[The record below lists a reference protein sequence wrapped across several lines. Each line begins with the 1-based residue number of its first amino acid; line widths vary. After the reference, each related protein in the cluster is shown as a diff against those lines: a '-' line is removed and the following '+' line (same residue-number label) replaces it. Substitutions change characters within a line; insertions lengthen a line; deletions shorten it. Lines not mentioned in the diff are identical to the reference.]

1 MNKTAGRRRGLS
13 RETKKGLRGWIFVA
27 PFVIGFLLIY
37 GKILLDSVLYSF
49 FDVHVA
55 DTLVMEF
62 KGFQHYHDALLVDP
76 DFNRTVV
83 ESLQNLFFE
92 LPVILIFSLFIAII
106 LNQKMIGRG
115 FFRSVFFIPVI
126 LTTGVIVKAEMN
138 NIMLSTVMDN
148 MMVDTGVTQSMGAA
162 VMDALDMQKL
172 LLSLNLNMDFTNYI
186 IGLVNSI
193 YDIVTKA
200 GVQILIFLA
209 GLQSISPSIYESAQI
224 EGASGWE
231 QLWKITFPMISPI
244 IFANLIYTIID
255 SFTRSDNALMRLIQQ
270 TGFENSNYGLASA
283 MAWLYSIVIVIVIAV
298 IALICSRFIF
308 YQQKER

>member
-1 MNKTAGRRRGLS
+1 MNRLANRTRGLS
-13 RETKKGLRGWIFVA
+13 RATKKGLRGWIFVA
-27 PFVIGFLLIY
+27 PFVVGFLLVY

-49 FDVHVA
+49 YDVYVT
-55 DTLVMEF
+55 DRLTMVY
-62 KGFQHYHDALLVDP
+62 KGFQNYKDALLVDP

-92 LPVILIFSLFIAII
+92 LPVILIFSLFIAIL

-126 LTTGVIVKAEMN
+126 LTTGVIMKAEINNSLISSVMN
-138 NIMLSTVMDN
+138 S
-148 MMVDTGVTQSMGAA
+148 MMVDTGVTQSAGTA
-162 VMDALDMQKL
+162 VLDALDMQKL
-172 LLSLNLNMDFTNYI
+172 LLSLNLNIDFTNYI
-186 IGLVNSI
+186 INLVNSI

-209 GLQSISPSIYESAQI
+209 GLQSISPAIYESAQI

-244 IFANLIYTIID
+244 IFANLIYTILD
-255 SFTRSDNALMRLIQQ
+255 SFTRSDNALMLLIQK
-270 TGFENSNYGLASA
+270 TGFETSNYGLASA

-298 IALICSRFIF
+298 LSLICSRFIF
-308 YQQKER
+308 YQQRD